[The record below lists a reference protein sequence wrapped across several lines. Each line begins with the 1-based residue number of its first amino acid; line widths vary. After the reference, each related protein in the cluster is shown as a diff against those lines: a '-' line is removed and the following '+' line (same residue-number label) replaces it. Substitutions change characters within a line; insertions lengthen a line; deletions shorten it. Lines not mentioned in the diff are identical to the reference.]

1 MLTSKSLSSEG
12 HRLGSPCAG
21 HSRATAHSGQ
31 DFWPRTHTC
40 AFVQDN
46 NLTYSCGAEQSY
58 INDICL
64 AAAAPAPSLLPPMGT
79 TTPGSRTAA
88 GGLPA
93 TNQTLPASNASLP
106 DQMQYPGA
114 HKSSQRRS
122 LVSCMQMNQGLLA
135 RNACLPY
142 QMQNLDSRPTH
153 EGFDQALQATLAL
166 NAVPVRCPCQQFAKP
181 D

>member
-1 MLTSKSLSSEG
+1 MKFLCRAQQSNRSFWA
-12 HRLGSPCAG
+12 RLF
-21 HSRATAHSGQ
+21 R
-31 DFWPRTHTC
+31 PRTHTC
-40 AFVQDN
+40 AFVQGN

-114 HKSSQRRS
+114 HEFSQRHS
-122 LVSCMQMNQGLLA
+122 LVSCMQFESELA
-135 RNACLPY
+135 GEECLPAIP
-142 QMQNLDSRPTH
+142 D
-153 EGFDQALQATLAL
+153 
-166 NAVPVRCPCQQFAKP
+166 AKP
-181 D
+181 RFAAHP